1 MSEDV
6 PEVVV
11 EIPAVLIPAQPA
23 GEGQLAVV
31 CPDMLSL
38 ATSRHLLSAVLTP
51 PAQLSRR
58 VRAGKYFR
66 VADIY

>member
-6 PEVVV
+6 PEVAV

-38 ATSRHLLSAVLTP
+38 ATSRHLLSTVLTP
-51 PAQLSRR
+51 PGQLGHIA
-58 VRAGKYFR
+58 RAGK
-66 VADIY
+66 